1 MFLKYAIVYKPT
13 NEYVSFFEDGKA
25 VLFTNDEK
33 EIQKELHDL
42 LLADGSYNNIDDFDI
57 ELVDVNTRGGEFVT
71 DDNMFVSK
79 AVIENS
85 K

>member
-1 MFLKYAIVYKPT
+1 MKYAIVYKPT

-42 LLADGSYNNIDDFDI
+42 LLADGSYNNVDDFDI

>member
-1 MFLKYAIVYKPT
+1 MKYAIVYKPT

-33 EIQKELHDL
+33 EIQKELHNL
-42 LLADGSYNNIDDFDI
+42 LFSGSGYNGDVDDFDI
-57 ELVDVNTRGGEFVT
+57 ELVDINTNGGELVT
-71 DDNMFVSK
+71 DDNVFVSK
-79 AVIENS
+79 AVIKNN

>member
-1 MFLKYAIVYKPT
+1 MKYAIVYKPT

-33 EIQKELHDL
+33 EIQKELHNL
-42 LLADGSYNNIDDFDI
+42 LFSDSGYDGDVDDFDI
-57 ELVDVNTRGGEFVT
+57 ELVDVNTNGGELVT
-71 DDNMFVSK
+71 DDNIFVSK
-79 AVIENS
+79 AVIENN

>member
-1 MFLKYAIVYKPT
+1 MKYAIVYKPT

-42 LLADGSYNNIDDFDI
+42 LFSDGGYDGDIDDFDI

-71 DDNMFVSK
+71 DGNMFVSK
-79 AVIENS
+79 ALIENN

>member
-1 MFLKYAIVYKPT
+1 MKYAIVYKPT

-42 LLADGSYNNIDDFDI
+42 LFSGGNYDGDVDDFDI